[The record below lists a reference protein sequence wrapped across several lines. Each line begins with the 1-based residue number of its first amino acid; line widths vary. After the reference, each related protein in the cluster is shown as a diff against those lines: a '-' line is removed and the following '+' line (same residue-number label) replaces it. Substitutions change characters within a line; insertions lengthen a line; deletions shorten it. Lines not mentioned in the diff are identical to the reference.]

1 MAERVSFFFLLF
13 MARFLFLPTA
23 GIRRSLIRR
32 VFDMLILDV
41 EAQSTRV
48 FSYTFSL
55 SLSLYSPSLSYN
67 VPTVSRV
74 VCVLCPSLSLS
85 FSLRDTIELPPAELV
100 KSAEASANGSLVAR
114 VGRRYSG
121 RDWPQ

>member
-1 MAERVSFFFLLF
+1 